1 MLQRDDNNVT
11 MPISVNEWNKHLRFQ
26 EKPGW
31 CGPAVI
37 QMVLLVCGIK
47 KTQAEIARQV
57 YKDWWGTT
65 QHIMLAYLSKF
76 FKVVNYKHNATFKDL
91 SLHLKK
97 GHIVIL
103 NWWDDIDKDGEP
115 GGHYSIAVD
124 YDYKL
129 RALTLCDPSNSRP
142 GIWTISD
149 REFRERWYDT
159 LDIHNRTRIEGWMLW
174 VDPAS
179 KI

>member
-1 MLQRDDNNVT
+1 MQQITLSDWKKFQ
-11 MPISVNEWNKHLRFQ
+11 RFQ

-37 QMVLLVCGIK
+37 QMTLLASGIS
-47 KTQAEIARQV
+47 KTQKEIAKDV

-65 QHIMLAYLSKF
+65 QQIMLAYLSRF
-76 FKVVNYKHNATFKDL
+76 FKIVNYKQDAAFKDI
-91 SLHLKK
+91 SFHLKN

-103 NWWDDIDKDGEP
+103 DWWDDIDKEDEE
-115 GGHYSIAVD
+115 GGHYSIVSD
-124 YDYKL
+124 Y
-129 RALTLCDPSNSRP
+129 RSGTLTLVDPSNARN
-142 GIWTISD
+142 GIWTIKGI
-149 REFRERWYDT
+149 EFNKKWYDT
-159 LDIHNRTRIEGWMLW
+159 LDVHDRTWVEGWMLW

>member
-1 MLQRDDNNVT
+1 MRSTIIDWKKT
-11 MPISVNEWNKHLRFQ
+11 HKFQ

-37 QMVLLVCGIK
+37 QIALLSCGIT
-47 KTQAEIARQV
+47 KTQKEIAQEV

-65 QHIMLAYLSKF
+65 QQIMMAYLSRF
-76 FKVVNYKHNATFKDL
+76 FKIVNYKHDATMKDV
-91 SLHLKK
+91 SSHLKK

-103 NWWDDIDKDGEP
+103 DWWDNIDKEDEP
-115 GGHYSIAVD
+115 GGHYSIVAD

-129 RALTLCDPSNSRP
+129 KGLTLVDPSNRRP

-149 REFRERWYDT
+149 KEFNKNWYDT
-159 LDIHNRTRIEGWMLW
+159 LDIHGRTWIDGWMLW
-174 VDPAS
+174 IDPAS

>member
-1 MLQRDDNNVT
+1 MQIPPCNWKK
-11 MPISVNEWNKHLRFQ
+11 IHRFQ

-37 QMVLLVCGIK
+37 QMALGACRIE
-47 KTQAEIARQV
+47 KTQAEIAKDV
-57 YKDWWGTT
+57 YKAWWGTS
-65 QHIMLAYLSKF
+65 QQLILAYLSRF
-76 FKVVNYKHNATFKDL
+76 FKIVNYKHDGTMKDV
-91 SLHLKK
+91 SFHLKK

-103 NWWDDIDKDGEP
+103 NWWDDIDKDDVG
-115 GGHYSIAVD
+115 GGHYSIVAD

-129 RALTLCDPSNSRP
+129 KGLTLADPANGRP

-149 REFRERWYDT
+149 KEFNKKWYDT
-159 LDIHNRTRIEGWMLW
+159 LDVHDRTWIEGWMLW
-174 VDPAS
+174 IDPAS